1 MKVSKW
7 LYYMLETLLIEHKYI
22 TQLQSDTICRRGH
35 RKERYWKRHIIDLCE
50 FVLEN
55 REIEDGH
62 LVDVLQKSVVWCK
75 QKGG

>member
-7 LYYMLETLLIEHKYI
+7 LYHILEILLIEHKHL
-22 TQLQSDTICRRGH
+22 TQLQSDIICRKGH

-55 REIEDGH
+55 REIENVY
-62 LVDVLQKSVVWCK
+62 LIELLQKSIVWCK
-75 QKGG
+75 QKGE